1 MNRFARTLGILAVV
15 VLILPSWAQD
25 EKKKKAGELEKKND
39 KKVEKKVKKSI
50 FADKDPKDKDKD
62 KKDKKSK
69 DDNEK
74 LNYGQYLTGK
84 MKTIDANSQKDF
96 TIELQL
102 PDAKKIYDYQVWEV
116 QAQQG
121 IAQHKFNFVQA
132 TNIGDKQTH
141 LVRYNQA
148 LAQFRIDSVQ
158 RQQNL
163 TSPKD
168 VDLRATADIKI
179 RTGFPPTDYD
189 DKGKLKRWNL
199 KELKALKKGSKL
211 PGYPADYD
219 VLKPGQIVGVYLA
232 KPPPAA
238 KKKGFKIEDPVEAAV
253 GKRPEVVMIVVV
265 QEPLPQR

>member
-1 MNRFARTLGILAVV
+1 MHWFARAFGMLAVM

-25 EKKKKAGELEKKND
+25 EKKKKAGKGDVEKKD
-39 KKVEKKVKKSI
+39 EKKVKKSI
-50 FADKDPKDKDKD
+50 FADNDPKDKN
-62 KKDKKSK
+62 KKDKKSGTK
-69 DDNEK
+69 SKEDNEK

-102 PDAKKIYDYQVWEV
+102 PDPKKIYDFNVWDV
-116 QAQQG
+116 QQQNSL
-121 IAQHKFNFVQA
+121 AQHKINIARSTNVNDRQQHIFNYQ
-132 TNIGDKQTH
+132 N
-141 LVRYNQA
+141 A
-148 LAQFRIDSVQ
+148 LASYNVALVQ
-158 RQQNL
+158 RQNSL

-168 VDLRATADIKI
+168 VDLRASPDIKI
-179 RTGFPPTDYD
+179 RTGFPPTEYD

-238 KKKGFKIEDPVEAAV
+238 KKKGLKIEDPVEAAV

-265 QEPLPQR
+265 QDPLPQR